1 MRNRARKFNVAHTLT
16 THLGKCNFNTTLFT
30 DHTAMLQA
38 LVLTTKTL
46 VVLHR
51 AKNLGAEQTIALR
64 LERTIVDGL
73 RLLNFAVR
81 PRANHL
87 W

>member
-1 MRNRARKFNVAHTLT
+1 MSHRARKFNVAHTLT

-30 DHTAMLQA
+30 NYTAVLQA

-46 VVLHR
+46 VVLHWT
-51 AKNLGAEQTIALR
+51 KNLGAEQTIALR

>member
-1 MRNRARKFNVAHTLT
+1 MCNRARKLNVSHTLA
-16 THLGKCNFNTTLFT
+16 THLGKCNFNATLFT
-30 DHTAMLQA
+30 DHTAVLQA
-38 LVLTTKTL
+38 LVLTTKAL
-46 VVLHR
+46 VVFHWT
-51 AKNLGAEQTIALR
+51 KNLGTEQTIALR

-73 RLLNFAVR
+73 RLLNFAIR